1 MRVLALLLLLALT
14 FAVQAVSITVS
25 VAPSS
30 LLCTTDPKVQRVYLL
45 TVADEVAFI
54 TQTYQLLLQREPDS
68 GGLAFYS
75 AALKAKSITRELF
88 LATVEGSAEFKGLHP

>member
-1 MRVLALLLLLALT
+1 MRTLALLLLLALT

-45 TVADEVAFI
+45 TVPDDTAFI
-54 TQTYQLLLQREPDS
+54 TQTYQLLLQREPDA
-68 GGLAFYS
+68 GGLAHYVQILNNQW
-75 AALKAKSITRELF
+75 ATRANILDTIE
-88 LATVEGSAEFKGLHP
+88 ASAEFKMLHP